1 METAT
6 KKSNG
11 SSSEDQNN
19 DVEQRGGFLRN
30 TTANNKK
37 KKNSVVITRGEESE
51 NSEDEEEDEEETG
64 QSEMMKRDGTTGGRT
79 EGGATTTS
87 SSSGGK
93 HRSGE
98 ANDGEVEKTTTTNN
112 NNTKKSEEEIF
123 IKRKPARPTLG
134 QNPFARGVPAT
145 PLLSDVM
152 SKLRKAS
159 RALIDALA
167 KGRDDAEQL
176 FEKIDGSV
184 EETKSSVHEIEAMSR
199 DINDSLRQMCEI
211 GLRKGGSNSK
221 SRKSNDK
228 KARPLA
234 GFVVK

>member
-1 METAT
+1 
-6 KKSNG
+6 
-11 SSSEDQNN
+11 
-19 DVEQRGGFLRN
+19 
-30 TTANNKK
+30 
-37 KKNSVVITRGEESE
+37 
-51 NSEDEEEDEEETG
+51 
-64 QSEMMKRDGTTGGRT
+64 
-79 EGGATTTS
+79 
-87 SSSGGK
+87 
-93 HRSGE
+93 
-98 ANDGEVEKTTTTNN
+98 VEKTTTTTTNN

-159 RALIDALA
+159 QALIDALA
-167 KGRDDAEQL
+167 RGRDDAEQL

-228 KARPLA
+228 KARPSA

>member
-11 SSSEDQNN
+11 SGEDQNN
-19 DVEQRGGFLRN
+19 SVEQRGGFLGS
-30 TTANNKK
+30 TTANDAKK

-51 NSEDEEEDEEETG
+51 NSEDEDEEEEEE
-64 QSEMMKRDGTTGGRT
+64 EMMRRDGTTSGRT
-79 EGGATTTS
+79 GGGATTTS
-87 SSSGGK
+87 SGGK
-93 HRSGE
+93 HGSGE
-98 ANDGEVEKTTTTNN
+98 ANEDDDDDDEVEKTNTPNTT
-112 NNTKKSEEEIF
+112 NTKKSEEEIF
-123 IKRKPARPTLG
+123 IRRKPARPTLG

-145 PLLSDVM
+145 PLLTDVM

>member
-1 METAT
+1 
-6 KKSNG
+6 
-11 SSSEDQNN
+11 
-19 DVEQRGGFLRN
+19 
-30 TTANNKK
+30 
-37 KKNSVVITRGEESE
+37 
-51 NSEDEEEDEEETG
+51 
-64 QSEMMKRDGTTGGRT
+64 MMRRDGTTSGRT
-79 EGGATTTS
+79 GGGATTT
-87 SSSGGK
+87 SSGGK

-98 ANDGEVEKTTTTNN
+98 ANEDDDDDDDEVEKTNTPNTT
-112 NNTKKSEEEIF
+112 NTKKSEEEIF
-123 IKRKPARPTLG
+123 IRRKPARPTLG

-145 PLLSDVM
+145 PLLTDVM